1 MATGR
6 TEDLMSTVTDPQ
18 DPAPKDEERT
28 VAPLTDP
35 FSRGL
40 RMVGLVAA
48 ALIAMHAI
56 YVAFVG
62 QYVSPELIRA
72 GAMAACA
79 MIVIF
84 TSPLAATLKLKSPVG
99 ITACWIVD
107 LALLANLFWACWN
120 FLQKIDDME
129 NLIAEFSMF
138 DQFTALIAVLTLLE
152 LTRRSFGA
160 VLASVGLFTL
170 LYCLF
175 GENLPW
181 IFRHSG
187 FSLELTMEILWF
199 GVQGIFGDPVGIVVL
214 LIFIFIVFGAILEG
228 TGAGAVMIRM
238 ALVGT
243 AGTRGGP
250 GHAAIIA
257 SSIFGMSSG
266 SVVANVVGTGV
277 VTIPLIKRRGFTGA
291 FAGAVEAAASTGG
304 QIMPPVMGAAAFLMV
319 SLAGVPY
326 QTICIAALL
335 PAILYYGNLFVSV
348 GLEARR
354 LGLKP
359 TPKAERKKLQRGDWL
374 LSLTFVLPICAI
386 IGTLAVGRSPSM
398 AGFWAVVA
406 AVASGFALSP
416 KLRKDPK
423 VLIGALAIGGV
434 AGARIMMAVGTIGVL
449 VGVFNLTGLGL
460 KFATQVA
467 LLGDQSLFIALLLA
481 AGSCLIL
488 GMGMPTLPAYL
499 IIVLVLGIAMKKL
512 GVPTL
517 SIHLFVFYFGVL
529 SAVTPPVALAAV
541 AAAPIAGAE
550 PVRTG
555 INALKLSLVGFIVP
569 FVFIYEPQVLLVVEE
584 FDLIAFVWI
593 MARLMFAIWLL
604 STALIGCEINKLP
617 FWSRVLR
624 LTAGLAMII
633 VSIEAQLAGIALGI
647 ALVAFSVTTARRD
660 AAMATG

>member
-1 MATGR
+1 
-6 TEDLMSTVTDPQ
+6 MSTVETPPA
-18 DPAPKDEERT
+18 PAPKDEEKT
-28 VAPLTDP
+28 VKPLTDP
-35 FSRGL
+35 FSRTL
-40 RMVGLVAA
+40 RMLGLVVA

-72 GAMAACA
+72 GAMFTCA
-79 MIVIF
+79 LIVIC
-84 TSPLAATLKLKSPVG
+84 TSPLAANLKLSAPLLV
-99 ITACWIVD
+99 AVCWVVD
-107 LALLANLFWACWN
+107 LALLANLGWSCWN

-138 DQFTALIAVLTLLE
+138 DQVTALIAVLTLLE
-152 LTRRSFGA
+152 LTRRAFGI
-160 VLASVGLFTL
+160 VLASVGLIIL

-175 GENLPW
+175 GQNLPW

-187 FSLELTMEILWF
+187 FSLEITMEILWF

-214 LIFIFIVFGAILEG
+214 LIFIFIVFGALLEG

-243 AGTRGGP
+243 QGTRGGP

-257 SSIFGMSSG
+257 SSVFGMSSG

-277 VTIPLIKRRGFTGA
+277 VTIPLIKRRGFRGS

-319 SLAGVPY
+319 SLSGTPY
-326 QTICIAALL
+326 QTICIAALI
-335 PAILYYGNLFVSV
+335 PALLYYGNLFVSV

-359 TPKAERKKLQRGDWL
+359 TPKSERKKLEPGDWL
-374 LSLTFVLPICAI
+374 MSLMFVLPICAI
-386 IGTLAVGRSPSM
+386 IGTLALGRSPSM
-398 AGFWAVVA
+398 AGFAAVVA
-406 AVASGFALSP
+406 AVVSGLALNP
-416 KLRKDPK
+416 KIRRDPK
-423 VLIGALAIGGV
+423 ILLGALAIGGV

-555 INALKLSLVGFIVP
+555 IAALKLSLVGFIVP
-569 FVFIYEPQVLLVVEE
+569 FVFIYEPQVLLVVEA
-584 FDLIAFVWI
+584 FDPAAFLWVMSRLI
-593 MARLMFAIWLL
+593 FAIWLL
-604 STALIGCEINKLP
+604 STALIGCEFGPLP
-617 FWSRVLR
+617 YWSRALR
-624 LTAGLAMII
+624 LAAGLAMII
-633 VSIEAQLAGIALGI
+633 PMVEYQLPGIAVGA
-647 ALVAFSVTTARRD
+647 ALVLFSLITTRRSDAATTA
-660 AAMATG
+660 

>member
-1 MATGR
+1 MSIPADTPE
-6 TEDLMSTVTDPQ
+6 EDRK
-18 DPAPKDEERT
+18 APL
-28 VAPLTDP
+28 LTDP

-40 RMVGLVAA
+40 RMVGLAAA
-48 ALIAMHAI
+48 ALIAAHAI
-56 YVAFVG
+56 YVAYAG
-62 QYVSPELIRA
+62 QYVSPEMIRA
-72 GAMAACA
+72 GAMFTCA
-79 MIVIF
+79 LIVVC
-84 TSPLAATLKLKSPVG
+84 TSPLAANLGLKAPLLV
-99 ITACWIVD
+99 ALCWIVD
-107 LALLANLFWACWN
+107 LALLANLGFSCWN
-120 FLQKIDDME
+120 FLKKIDDIE
-129 NLIAEFSMF
+129 NLVVQFSSF
-138 DQFTALIAVLTLLE
+138 DQATALIAVLTLLE
-152 LTRRSFGA
+152 LTRRSFGL
-160 VLASVGLFTL
+160 VLASVGLITL

-199 GVQGIFGDPVGIVVL
+199 GVQGIFGDPAGIVVL
-214 LIFIFIVFGAILEG
+214 LIFIFIVFGALLEA

-238 ALVGT
+238 AIAAT

-277 VTIPLIKRRGFTGA
+277 VTIPLIKKRGFKGA

-326 QTICIAALL
+326 QLICIAALI
-335 PAILYYGNLFVSV
+335 PALLYYGNLFVSV
-348 GLEARR
+348 ELEAAR

-359 TPKAERKKLQRGDWL
+359 TPKDQRQKLEPGDWTK
-374 LSLTFVLPICAI
+374 SLMFFVPIGAI
-386 IGTLAVGRSPSM
+386 IGTLVAGRSPSM
-398 AGFWAVVA
+398 AGFWAVIATLVT
-406 AVASGFALSP
+406 GFALNAG
-416 KLRKDPK
+416 LRGDPK
-423 VLIGALAIGGV
+423 RILKGLASGGV

-499 IIVLVLGIAMKKL
+499 IIVLVLGLALKKL
-512 GVPTL
+512 GVPDL

-541 AAAPIAGAE
+541 AAAPIADAE
-550 PVRTG
+550 PVKTG
-555 INALKLSLVGFIVP
+555 INAMKLSLVGFIIP
-569 FVFIYEPQVLLVVEE
+569 FVFIFEPQVLLVVEE
-584 FDLIAFVWI
+584 FDLMAFLWI
-593 MARLMFAIWLL
+593 MFRLLLAIWLL
-604 STALIGCEINKLP
+604 GTSFIGFEVGRLAL
-617 FWSRVLR
+617 WSRAIR
-624 LTAGLAMII
+624 LAAGFAMII
-633 VSIEAQLAGIALGI
+633 NIWELQVAGVAAGIAMILFES
-647 ALVAFSVTTARRD
+647 VAARRRLAND
-660 AAMATG
+660 TA

>member
-1 MATGR
+1 
-6 TEDLMSTVTDPQ
+6 MSTRSDLEPDQPLPDDGAIPPPADPI
-18 DPAPKDEERT
+18 
-28 VAPLTDP
+28 
-35 FSRGL
+35 SRAF
-40 RMVGLVAA
+40 RFVGLTLA
-48 ALIAMHAI
+48 ALIAVHAI

-72 GAMAACA
+72 GALFICAA
-79 MIVIF
+79 IVVF
-84 TSPLAATLKLKSPVG
+84 TSPLAANLKV
-99 ITACWIVD
+99 TAAPMVILLWAVD
-107 LALLANLFWACWN
+107 LVLLANLGFACWN
-120 FLQKIDDME
+120 FLDKIDDIE
-129 NLIAEFSMF
+129 NLVVSFSAF
-138 DQFTALIAVLTLLE
+138 DQATALLAVLTLLE
-152 LTRRSFGA
+152 LTRRAFGI
-160 VLASVGLFTL
+160 VLASVGLITL

-175 GENLPW
+175 GQDLPW

-187 FSLELTMEILWF
+187 FSLELTMEIIWF

-214 LIFIFIVFGAILEG
+214 LIFIFIVFGALLEG
-228 TGAGAVMIRM
+228 TGAGNVMIRM
-238 ALVGT
+238 ALAAT

-250 GHAAIIA
+250 AHSAIIA

-277 VTIPLIKRRGFTGA
+277 VTIPLIKRRGFKGS

-326 QTICIAALL
+326 QTICIAALI
-335 PAILYYGNLFVSV
+335 PALLYYGNLFVSV

-359 TPKAERKKLQRGDWL
+359 TPKAERLKITANDWL
-374 LSLTFVLPICAI
+374 KSLMFFIPIGAI
-386 IGTLAVGRSPSM
+386 IGTLAAGRSPSM

-406 AVASGFALSP
+406 TIVAGFVLNAAL
-416 KLRKDPK
+416 RRDPAR
-423 VLIGALAIGGV
+423 LLTALAKGGV

-449 VGVFNLTGLGL
+449 IGVFNLTGLGL

-499 IIVLVLGIAMKKL
+499 IIVLVLGLAMKKL
-512 GVPTL
+512 GVPDL

-541 AAAPIAGAE
+541 AAAPIADAE

-555 INALKLSLVGFIVP
+555 IDALKLSLVGFIIP
-569 FVFIYEPQVLLVVEE
+569 FVFIYEPTILLVVVE
-584 FDLIAFVWI
+584 FDPVAFIWV
-593 MARLMFAIWLL
+593 MARLLFAIWLL
-604 STALIGCEINKLP
+604 STALIGCEIDRLP
-617 FWSRVLR
+617 LWARAAR
-624 LTAGLAMII
+624 LAAGFLLI
-633 VSIEAQLAGIALGI
+633 VDYTQLQFAGIALGAVLI
-647 ALVAFSVTTARRD
+647 AAETFAVRRRL
-660 AAMATG
+660 AAQQGGGDD

>member
-1 MATGR
+1 MTAT
-6 TEDLMSTVTDPQ
+6 DNAPA
-18 DPAPKDEERT
+18 PAPKDEERS
-28 VAPLTDP
+28 VQPLTDP

-40 RMVGLVAA
+40 RWIGLAA
-48 ALIAMHAI
+48 AVAIAVHAI
-56 YVAFVG
+56 YVAFAG

-72 GAMAACA
+72 GAMFTCA
-79 MIVIF
+79 LIVVF
-84 TSPLAATLKLKSPVG
+84 TSPLAANLRLKAPALV
-99 ITACWIVD
+99 ALCWIID
-107 LALLANLFWACWN
+107 LTLLANLGYSCWN
-120 FLQKIDDME
+120 FLKKIDDIE
-129 NLIAEFSMF
+129 NLIAEFSMV
-138 DQFTALIAVLTLLE
+138 DQVTALVAVLTLLE
-152 LTRRSFGA
+152 FTRRCFGA
-160 VLASVGLFTL
+160 VLASVGLITL

-187 FSLELTMEILWF
+187 FSLEITMEILWF

-214 LIFIFIVFGAILEG
+214 LIFIFIVFGALLEG
-228 TGAGAVMIRM
+228 TGAGMVMIRM
-238 ALVGT
+238 AIAAT
-243 AGTRGGP
+243 SGTRGGP

-257 SSIFGMSSG
+257 SSVFGMSSG

-277 VTIPLIKRRGFTGA
+277 VTIPLIKKRGFKGS

-326 QTICIAALL
+326 QTICIAALI
-335 PAILYYGNLFVSV
+335 PALLYYANLFISV

-354 LGLKP
+354 MGLKP
-359 TPKAERKKLQRGDWL
+359 IPKEERQKLEPGDWTK
-374 LSLTFVLPICAI
+374 SLMFFVPIGAI
-386 IGTLAVGRSPSM
+386 IGTLVAGRSPSM

-406 AVASGFALSP
+406 TLVTGFALNAA
-416 KLRKDPK
+416 LRRNPQR
-423 VLIGALAIGGV
+423 IIAALAAGGV

-499 IIVLVLGIAMKKL
+499 IIVLVLGLAMKKL
-512 GVPTL
+512 GVPDL

-550 PVRTG
+550 PVKTG
-555 INALKLSLVGFIVP
+555 VNALKLSLVGFIVP
-569 FVFIYEPQVLLVVEE
+569 FVFIFEPQVLLVVEE
-584 FDLIAFVWI
+584 FDLGAFVWV
-593 MARLMFAIWLL
+593 MFRLILAIWLL
-604 STALIGCEINKLP
+604 STSLMGCETAPLAI
-617 FWSRVLR
+617 WSRAIR
-624 LTAGLAMII
+624 LAAGFAMII
-633 VSIEAQLAGIALGI
+633 NIWELQLAG
-647 ALVAFSVTTARRD
+647 VAAGLCMIFFESVAARRKLAND
-660 AAMATG
+660 TA

>member
-1 MATGR
+1 M
-6 TEDLMSTVTDPQ
+6 TDRPDVQ
-18 DPAPKDEERT
+18 PDQ
-28 VAPLTDP
+28 PLPDDGAVPTLQDP
-35 FSRGL
+35 FSRSL
-40 RMVGLVAA
+40 RYVGMVLA
-48 ALIAMHAI
+48 ALIAAHSI
-56 YVAFVG
+56 YVAYAG
-62 QYVSPELIRA
+62 QYVSPEMIRA
-72 GAMAACA
+72 GALFVCAA
-79 MIVIF
+79 IVVF
-84 TSPLAATLKLKSPVG
+84 TTPLAANLKV
-99 ITACWIVD
+99 TALPLVVLLWIVD
-107 LALLANLFWACWN
+107 LALLANLGFACWN
-120 FLQKIDDME
+120 FLKKIDDIE
-129 NLIAEFSMF
+129 NLIVSFSDF
-138 DQFTALIAVLTLLE
+138 DQATALIAVLTLLE
-152 LTRRSFGA
+152 LTRRAFGI
-160 VLASVGLFTL
+160 VLASVGLITL

-187 FSLELTMEILWF
+187 FSLELTMEIIWF

-214 LIFIFIVFGAILEG
+214 LIFIFIVFGALLEG

-238 ALVGT
+238 ALTAT

-250 GHAAIIA
+250 AHSAIIA
-257 SSIFGMSSG
+257 SSVFGMSSG

-277 VTIPLIKRRGFTGA
+277 VTIPLIKRRGFKGS

-326 QTICIAALL
+326 QTICIAALI
-335 PAILYYGNLFVSV
+335 PALLYYGNLFISV

-359 TPKAERKKLQRGDWL
+359 TPKDQRPKLEAGDWL
-374 LSLTFVLPICAI
+374 KSLMFFVPIGAI
-386 IGTLAVGRSPSM
+386 IGTLAMGRSPSM

-406 AVASGFALSP
+406 TIVAGFAFNAA
-416 KLRKDPK
+416 LRRDPSR
-423 VLIGALAIGGV
+423 LLGALAKGGV

-499 IIVLVLGIAMKKL
+499 IIVLVLGLAMKKL
-512 GVPTL
+512 GVPDL

-541 AAAPIAGAE
+541 AAAPIADAE

-555 INALKLSLVGFIVP
+555 VNALKLSLVGFIIP
-569 FVFIYEPQVLLVVEE
+569 FVFIYEPTILLVVTE
-584 FDLIAFVWI
+584 FDPVAFAWV
-593 MARLMFAIWLL
+593 MARLLFAIWLL
-604 STALIGCEINKLP
+604 STALIGCEIERLAP
-617 FWSRVLR
+617 WARLLR
-624 LTAGLAMII
+624 LSAGFLLI
-633 VSIEAQLAGIALGI
+633 VDHTELQFAGIALGLLMI
-647 ALVAFSVTTARRD
+647 GYEMLAARRRL
-660 AAMATG
+660 AAGHPGSD